1 MGKEGIIAAMRVDC
15 ETRKNR
21 SGFTLIELLVVIA
34 LIAILSS
41 MIAPALKS
49 AQDKAKTI
57 SCANNARQLLLATQ
71 LYEEDNKSFPICWF
85 PPNGIWYRQLQ
96 PFLGREA
103 TQAGQ
108 GVFVCPASLQKRS
121 PSGALEPGGF
131 WGFLSYAMN
140 GRINVGKTGM
150 NMQNVVQPAGTIIYA
165 DTDGWDSCLYSD
177 TDASGNVLYRH
188 SGGSEW
194 STKTKRLTV
203 RRPSKIPFGKA
214 NAGFLDG
221 HVELI
226 RKAPRQLFTLEKD

>member
-1 MGKEGIIAAMRVDC
+1 MRRVELSKD
-15 ETRKNR
+15 RI
-21 SGFTLIELLVVIA
+21 SAFTLIELLVVIA

-57 SCANNARQLLLATQ
+57 SCANNVRQMLLATQ

-96 PFLGREA
+96 PYVGR
-103 TQAGQ
+103 TPDTPGQ
-108 GVFVCPASLQKRS
+108 GVFVCPASLQKRL

-140 GRINVGKTGM
+140 GRINTGKTGM

-177 TDASGNVLYRH
+177 ADNSANVLYRH
-188 SGGSEW
+188 RGGSEW
-194 STKTKRLTV
+194 SARTKRLTT
-203 RRPSKIPFGKA
+203 RRPNQIPYGKA

-226 RKAPRQLFTLEKD
+226 SKAPRPLFTLEKD